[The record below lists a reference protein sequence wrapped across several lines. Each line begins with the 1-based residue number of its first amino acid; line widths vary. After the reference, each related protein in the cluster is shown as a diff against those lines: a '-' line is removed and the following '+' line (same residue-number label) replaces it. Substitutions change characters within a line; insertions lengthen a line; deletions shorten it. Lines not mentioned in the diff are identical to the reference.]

1 MEQINNQV
9 EWIAVDWGTSNLRA
23 WGIGP
28 DRQVICSPE
37 SDQGMG
43 VLDRDGFE
51 PALLDLVSPFL
62 FPGRVT
68 PVVACGMV
76 GSRQGW
82 LEAGYI
88 TVPCSPPG
96 YAQSVVAP
104 TSDPRLSVRILP
116 GIKQTEPADV
126 MRGEETQI
134 AGFLQQHQDFSGVVC
149 LPGTHTKWV
158 CICDGEIKNF
168 QTFLTGELFSLL
180 SKQSVL
186 RHSIS
191 KTEWDERTFLAAV
204 SEAISDIAT
213 VPAELFSIRAQ
224 SLIGELQPASAR
236 ARLSGLL
243 IGLELA
249 AAKPF
254 WSNTNIVIIGEPHI
268 AGLYQNALKVQGQPT
283 DLANAADM
291 TFNGLATAY
300 KVLKEAS
307 Q

>member
-1 MEQINNQV
+1 MELINKQV
-9 EWIAVDWGTSNLRA
+9 EWIAVDWGTTNLRA
-23 WGIGP
+23 WGIGTNGKVVCNP
-28 DRQVICSPE
+28 V

-51 PALLDLVSPFL
+51 PALLDLVSTLLLPD
-62 FPGRVT
+62 RIT

-82 LEAGYI
+82 TEARYV
-88 TVPCSPPG
+88 TAPCAPPG

-116 GIKQTEPADV
+116 GVKQTEPADV
-126 MRGEETQI
+126 MRGEETQV
-134 AGFLQQHQDFSGVVC
+134 AGFLQQHKDFNGVVC

-158 CICDGEIKNF
+158 HISSEKIISF

-191 KTEWDERTFLAAV
+191 KTGWDESTFLTAV
-204 SEAISDIAT
+204 SEATSDIAA
-213 VPAELFSIRAQ
+213 VPAEFFSIRAQ

-249 AAKPF
+249 AARPY
-254 WSNTNIVIIGEPHI
+254 WQNGNVVIIGEQYI
-268 AGLYQNALKVQGQPT
+268 AGLYKSALEAQGHQAVI
-283 DLANAADM
+283 ANAADM
-291 TFNGLATAY
+291 TLSGLATAY
-300 KVLKEAS
+300 NDLKEAS